1 MSNYLENVKK
11 YVDSPNEDA
20 VDSLVGFLG
29 ISLKSRDAALV
40 AASDADELAKIRNGY
55 CSKNLDLDDEAA
67 QQAMDKVCAIMKGD
81 KAKCRVVFYY
91 LLAQESDTMNR
102 LC

>member
-1 MSNYLENVKK
+1 MSKYVENVKK

-29 ISLKSRDAALV
+29 ISLNDRDAALV
-40 AASDADELAKIRNGY
+40 AASQPNELEKIRNGY
-55 CSKNLDLDDEAA
+55 CSVNLDLTDEQADEAIK
-67 QQAMDKVCAIMKGD
+67 KVCERMKGD
-81 KAKCRVVFYY
+81 NAKCRVVFYY
-91 LLAQESDTMNR
+91 LLAEESDTMHR